1 MDKTALLYEMAN
13 SGSYYFLSRPRRFG
27 KSLLLS
33 TLEAYFLGQKDL
45 FKGLAIEKLE
55 KEWTVYPVLHIDMT
69 SEDYTDEAGLKA
81 MLNMYLSQW
90 ETIYGRNED
99 ETTISTRFSGVVKR
113 AFQQTGH
120 QVVILVDEYDKPML
134 ATIGN
139 EELQK
144 KYRDILQGFYS
155 IIKSCDAYI
164 RFAFL
169 TGVTKFG
176 QLSVFSGM
184 NNPDDISMDSHYA
197 DLCGISE
204 EELHTYFDADIKNL
218 AENNGLTYELACQ
231 KLKDRYDG
239 YHFTNKKLGVYNP
252 FSLLNAFKKSSFG
265 SYWFATGTPTYLVQL
280 LKTASYN
287 LNELYG
293 EVYADEIDLNSF
305 DGNNNLVGA
314 FYQSGYLTIKNFDG
328 EYYRLDFPNK
338 EVEEGFTKFIVPY
351 YVGKSDAGEWR
362 QLKMEVDA
370 GNPDAFLTRIRRLLA
385 SVAADMQP
393 NQVEHNYR
401 NMLFL
406 LFKVTGVEVRME
418 EPTSAGR
425 IDMVVRTDKYVY
437 VMEFKLNQSAEKA
450 MRQITDKH
458 YADSYLGGPQQVFR
472 IGVNFAEETRNIDD
486 WTIEKG

>member
-1 MDKTALLYEMAN
+1 
-13 SGSYYFLSRPRRFG
+13 
-27 KSLLLS
+27 
-33 TLEAYFLGQKDL
+33 
-45 FKGLAIEKLE
+45 
-55 KEWTVYPVLHIDMT
+55 
-69 SEDYTDEAGLKA
+69 
-81 MLNMYLSQW
+81 
-90 ETIYGRNED
+90 
-99 ETTISTRFSGVVKR
+99 
-113 AFQQTGH
+113 
-120 QVVILVDEYDKPML
+120 
-134 ATIGN
+134 
-139 EELQK
+139 
-144 KYRDILQGFYS
+144 
-155 IIKSCDAYI
+155 
-164 RFAFL
+164 
-169 TGVTKFG
+169 
-176 QLSVFSGM
+176 M

-218 AENNGLTYELACQ
+218 AENNGLTCEAACQ

-362 QLKMEVDA
+362 QLKLEVDA
-370 GNPDAFLTRIRRLLA
+370 GDPDAFLARIRRLLA

-406 LFKVTGVEVRME
+406 LFKVTGVEVCME

-437 VMEFKLNQSAEKA
+437 VMEFKLNQSADKA

-472 IGVNFAEETRNIDD
+472 IGVNFAEETKNIAD